1 MELVDFFKKIIRK
14 NIVKERKRK
23 TEKVNFNELG
33 NLVENKIKEIEDR
46 EKEIFVLIKD
56 KQSIVIK
63 ELNEKIRVLESI
75 DVESK
80 KAEDHIKVM
89 VRGNLNNYIVYVK
102 GFIDNLDN
110 LKEDNLEKFIDR
122 VNMIFLD
129 FDKKSNMSYQKAT
142 FLIGKEMAVVKET
155 IINFSKYLRKLLDG
169 NKVIIDSSKTIFSIK
184 SKLKNIDETNEIIDK
199 IDESI
204 TVLGGRI
211 KNIKES
217 DKKILKDI
225 EKIKKSKSYI
235 ENLKKQEE
243 IKLDEKE
250 LEKEVYKLKE
260 IIDFKALAGIFHT
273 DGKKMVVVKEYK
285 KNFQV
290 TFQEDN
296 GARILSLIN
305 EAELNNKS
313 ILTKIKEINDR
324 KEKIIKNT
332 EKIKKNETEE
342 LLFKTEDIKLEIEK
356 LNNEKTKELK
366 KYEKLK
372 TSRKEIINLMK
383 QEFSKINVEVF
394 DS

>member
-204 TVLGGRI
+204 TVLG
-211 KNIKES
+211 
-217 DKKILKDI
+217 D
-225 EKIKKSKSYI
+225 
-235 ENLKKQEE
+235 
-243 IKLDEKE
+243 
-250 LEKEVYKLKE
+250 
-260 IIDFKALAGIFHT
+260 
-273 DGKKMVVVKEYK
+273 
-285 KNFQV
+285 
-290 TFQEDN
+290 
-296 GARILSLIN
+296 
-305 EAELNNKS
+305 
-313 ILTKIKEINDR
+313 
-324 KEKIIKNT
+324 
-332 EKIKKNETEE
+332 
-342 LLFKTEDIKLEIEK
+342 
-356 LNNEKTKELK
+356 
-366 KYEKLK
+366 
-372 TSRKEIINLMK
+372 
-383 QEFSKINVEVF
+383 
-394 DS
+394 

>member
-14 NIVKERKRK
+14 NIVKETKRK

-46 EKEIFVLIKD
+46 EKEIFILIKD

-63 ELNEKIRVLESI
+63 ELNEKIRVLENI

-80 KAEDHIKVM
+80 KAEDHIKAI
-89 VRGNLNNYIVYVK
+89 VRGNLNNYIGYVK

-110 LKEDNLEKFIDR
+110 LEEENLEKFIDR
-122 VNMIFLD
+122 INMIFLD
-129 FDKKSNMSYQKAT
+129 LDKKSNISYQKAT
-142 FLIGKEMAVVKET
+142 FLIGKEIAVVKET
-155 IINFSKYLRKLLDG
+155 IINFSKYLRKLLNE
-169 NKVIIDSSKTIFSIK
+169 NKDIIDSSRIIFSIK

-199 IDESI
+199 IDENI
-204 TVLGGRI
+204 TTLDGRI

-217 DKKILKDI
+217 DKKFLEEI

-273 DGKKMVVVKEYK
+273 DEKKMIVIKEHK

-290 TFQEDN
+290 NFQEDN
-296 GARILSLIN
+296 GARILSLID

-342 LLFKTEDIKLEIEK
+342 LLFKTEEIKLEIEK
-356 LNNEKTKELK
+356 LNNEKTKDLK

-372 TSRKEIINLMK
+372 TNRKEIINSMK

>member
-155 IINFSKYLRKLLDG
+155 IINFSKYLRKLLE
-169 NKVIIDSSKTIFSIK
+169 NK
-184 SKLKNIDETNEIIDK
+184 E
-199 IDESI
+199 
-204 TVLGGRI
+204 
-211 KNIKES
+211 
-217 DKKILKDI
+217 
-225 EKIKKSKSYI
+225 
-235 ENLKKQEE
+235 
-243 IKLDEKE
+243 
-250 LEKEVYKLKE
+250 
-260 IIDFKALAGIFHT
+260 H
-273 DGKKMVVVKEYK
+273 
-285 KNFQV
+285 
-290 TFQEDN
+290 
-296 GARILSLIN
+296 
-305 EAELNNKS
+305 
-313 ILTKIKEINDR
+313 
-324 KEKIIKNT
+324 
-332 EKIKKNETEE
+332 
-342 LLFKTEDIKLEIEK
+342 
-356 LNNEKTKELK
+356 
-366 KYEKLK
+366 
-372 TSRKEIINLMK
+372 
-383 QEFSKINVEVF
+383 
-394 DS
+394 